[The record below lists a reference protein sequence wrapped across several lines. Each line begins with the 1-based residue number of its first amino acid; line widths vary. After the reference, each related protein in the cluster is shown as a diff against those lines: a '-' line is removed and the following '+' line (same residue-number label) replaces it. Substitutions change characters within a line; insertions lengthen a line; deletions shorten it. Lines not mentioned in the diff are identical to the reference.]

1 MIKDYVGK
9 GQPLFIEG
17 NVFSVQVPI
26 PKRINEGA
34 FEGAFEGATKVI
46 EKKLITLIEI
56 IAINEGSR
64 TPELRNQNALRVHQ

>member
-1 MIKDYVGK
+1 MGGIVTMIKYYVGK
-9 GQPLFIEG
+9 RQPLFIEG

-26 PKRINEGA
+26 PKKIN
-34 FEGAFEGATKVI
+34 EGAFEGATKVI

-64 TPELRNQNALRVHQ
+64 TPELQKNPA

>member
-1 MIKDYVGK
+1 MIKYYVGK
-9 GQPLFIEG
+9 RQPLFIEG

-26 PKRINEGA
+26 PKKINEGA
-34 FEGAFEGATKVI
+34 FEGATIVI

-64 TPELRNQNALRVHQ
+64 TLELQKNPA